1 MQSLGFIETKGFVA
15 AVEAADTALKAANVT
30 LVGRNLPGAGLVAVI
45 ITGDVA
51 AVKAAVEAGAAAA
64 ARVGKVNTAQVI
76 AGPHPDMAKIVG
88 IGASAEA
95 GEAKPGPKGPGKTGV
110 RKQENSPGV

>member
-1 MQSLGFIETKGFVA
+1 MQSLGFIETKGLVA
-15 AVEAADTALKAANVT
+15 AIEAADTALKAANVS

-51 AVKAAVEAGAAAA
+51 AVKAAVDAGAAAA
-64 ARVGKVNTAQVI
+64 AQVGTVTAAQVI

-88 IGASAEA
+88 SGASAKA
-95 GEAKPGPKGPGKTGV
+95 GGAKPAPKGPGKTGG
-110 RKQENSPGV
+110 RKQDNSPGV